1 MPLCYHEVFAFSVQD
16 LLMLPLK
23 LVRILILSTHEN
35 LLPRLVPTKK
45 LMHVNG
51 TFILIRTLYWFQ
63 NSDRDSLCPVYE
75 IHYLLWN

>member
-1 MPLCYHEVFAFSVQD
+1 
-16 LLMLPLK
+16 MLPLK

-51 TFILIRTLYWFQ
+51 TFILIRIYIGFKIQ
-63 NSDRDSLCPVYE
+63 VRILCVQCMKFITYCG
-75 IHYLLWN
+75 INCC

>member
-1 MPLCYHEVFAFSVQD
+1 
-16 LLMLPLK
+16 MLPLK

-51 TFILIRTLYWFQ
+51 TFILIIRIRIYIGFKIQ
-63 NSDRDSLCPVYE
+63 IGILCVQCMKFITYCG
-75 IHYLLWN
+75 INCC